1 MLGKQTIQVYIVI
14 IMECQ
19 LLFLLPNCV
28 VRLLVGFFV
37 TFEAVKLN
45 LSFSSDFAAEVFLL
59 QGLSTLFVLSEAFVL
74 IFNTCTMNM
83 VLYYVCAC
91 FNHY

>member
-1 MLGKQTIQVYIVI
+1 MLGKQTIQEYIVI

-19 LLFLLPNCV
+19 LLFLFPNCV
-28 VRLLVGFFV
+28 ARLLVGFFV

-45 LSFSSDFAAEVFLL
+45 LSFSSDFAAEVFVTRTVYLICAVR
-59 QGLSTLFVLSEAFVL
+59 SFCVT

-83 VLYYVCAC
+83 VLY
-91 FNHY
+91 